1 MWPAGIVTG
10 AMFAVFA
17 WIAAGQISSM
27 LSASS
32 NTVSG
37 LVFVLFEGFWVLGWS
52 VGVLVLFLLTLLFL
66 FYRESAYLS
75 KTRLVYV
82 PRLGPIR
89 IVFEYDL
96 AKMRRPRL
104 EKAAGDQ
111 ATIRFKYVNAEI
123 ALGNP
128 MPRSQAESYLQTILA
143 AMERHRAAGDAEA
156 TEVQGL
162 ADDGGGDADATEA
175 VTPAPVATPSP
186 TKRDADRPEIT
197 APSVLALLA
206 ANLIPLIGVLGLG
219 WDLGQVMVLFWAEN
233 AVIGFYNLLK
243 LAVVAKWATVFV
255 GPFFVGHY
263 GGFMV
268 GHFLFIY
275 YMFVRGIGASGPE
288 ASAGTALADVFVP
301 LWPALLALFL
311 SHGLSFY
318 SNFLKQREY
327 VGRTTQQ
334 QMGEPY
340 KRIVML
346 HVTIIF
352 GGWGVI
358 MLRSAVPALVL
369 LVTLKIGMDLWAH
382 RKEHTTRSS

>member
-1 MWPAGIVTG
+1 
-10 AMFAVFA
+10 
-17 WIAAGQISSM
+17 
-27 LSASS
+27 LSGNS

-37 LVFVLFEGFWVLGWS
+37 LIFVLFEGFWVLGWS
-52 VGVLVLFLLTLLFL
+52 VGVLFLLLLTVL
-66 FYRESAYLS
+66 LLTYQESAHLTD
-75 KTRLVYV
+75 TRLVYV

-89 IVFEYDL
+89 IVLEYDL
-96 AKMRRPRL
+96 GRIRYPRL
-104 EKAAGDQ
+104 ENAAGDQ
-111 ATIRFKYVNAEI
+111 AAIRFKYENGDV

-128 MPRSQAESYLQTILA
+128 MPRPQAESYVRTI
-143 AMERHRAAGDAEA
+143 RAAIEAHGAAGAAVA
-156 TEVQGL
+156 TEVS
-162 ADDGGGDADATEA
+162 DGGGGDEA
-175 VTPAPVATPSP
+175 VTPVMVAARPP
-186 TKRDADRPEIT
+186 AKRDADRPET
-197 APSVLALLA
+197 ATSALALLA
-206 ANLIPLIGVLGLG
+206 ANLIPLVGVLLLG

-243 LAVVAKWATVFV
+243 IAVVAKWATVFV

-268 GHFLFIY
+268 AHLFFIY

-288 ASAGTALADVFVP
+288 ASAGTALANVFFP

-318 SNFLKQREY
+318 TNFLKQREY

-346 HVTIIF
+346 HLTIIF

-358 MLRSAVPALVL
+358 MFRSAVPALVL

-382 RKEHTTRSS
+382 RREHRRRST